1 MKTVEKYFNRYNKDK
16 ELQQA
21 EIERLR
27 SLDAE
32 YKENLLKSSEMWG
45 KNESNS

>member
-27 SLDAE
+27 SLDAK
-32 YKENLLKSSEMWG
+32 YKENLLKSSEKWG